1 MISEIAKLHVAA
13 LPHTGSSR
21 RGVKHVSFLYN
32 IVSKIGHIKVAKRKG
47 KIVGAMSSV
56 GRLILTL
63 VVQPDWQRKGIGK
76 ELINQ
81 LSGTQWV
88 YTEVCSVGFYEKMGF
103 VKKFEIGK
111 TIFLCRK

>member
-1 MISEIAKLHVAA
+1 MITKIAKLHIAA
-13 LPHTGSSR
+13 LPHTSSSR
-21 RGVKHVSFLYN
+21 RGVKYVVILYN
-32 IVSKIGHIKVAKRKG
+32 IVSTRGNIKVVRREG
-47 KIVGAMSSV
+47 KIVGARSCV

-63 VVQPDWQRKGIGK
+63 VVHPDWQRKGIGK

-88 YTEVCSVGFYEKMGF
+88 YTEECSVGFYEKMGF